1 MPILAGGEVVDRP
14 ELGLGDAADTGH
26 LDSTVGLVWRA
37 LVVWLLLLLL
47 IALAG
52 VST

>member
-1 MPILAGGEVVDRP
+1 MPLVEGGEVLDRP
-14 ELGLGDAADTGH
+14 ELGVGDPADTGH

-37 LVVWLLLLLL
+37 LVMWLLLLAL

-52 VST
+52 AAT